1 MTRKTRLQKITRN
14 AALIAAA
21 LLGAASF
28 STARPASA
36 QELHCETGPC
46 HTEPAEGWI
55 RGPEGPVF
63 ARYERV
69 EGVAVLQGDIL
80 VEELP
85 RVGRAAIVT
94 GGIQTWAGGVM
105 PYVIDPALP
114 NPERV
119 LAAIDQINSQTTLRV
134 VPRTNEPDYV
144 EFVPASGCSSYIGRV
159 GGAQPINL
167 ALGCVAPQTV
177 HEILH
182 AAGFYHEQSRTDR
195 DLYVDVLLQN
205 VEPGREFNFDVFVA
219 GRGLNHGPYDYAS
232 IMHYGTHF
240 FSATGLPTLVATQP
254 LPPGVVLGGGSGLSV
269 GDIAGITALY
279 GGTPPAPTAATP
291 LANGVPTGPLA
302 GAAGSELRFVLTVP
316 QTATS
321 LDFALAG
328 GSGDADLLVAF
339 GRTPSANDFDCR
351 PFLTGNNETCGFAAP
366 AAGTWHVLVQG
377 FSDFADATLV
387 GTYVAGSPAPGAL
400 QPISAQKLKFKQDA
414 VSSAKNRLSLKSTD
428 LGATAPVAGTP
439 MDPAQF
445 GARLVLSNPARGEQ
459 GAIVLP
465 ANGWARKAN
474 GTLKYSDGRCSVT
487 LKPAGKLKVRCARI
501 SSGFTLDEFAQ
512 GSLTVGLEL
521 GTGGGLCTRASAPTR
536 DFGFGAT
543 PNNPTKGLFSA
554 ANAPAPASCGL

>member
-1 MTRKTRLQKITRN
+1 MTRKTRLQQIARN
-14 AALIAAA
+14 TALIAAA
-21 LLGAASF
+21 ALGAAILSG
-28 STARPASA
+28 ARPASG
-36 QELHCETGPC
+36 QELHCENEPC
-46 HTEPAEGWI
+46 QHEPAEGWI

-63 ARYERV
+63 ARYERID
-69 EGVAVLQGDIL
+69 GVAVLQGDIL

-94 GGIQTWAGGVM
+94 GGIQTWSGGVM

-119 LAAIDQINSQTTLRV
+119 LAAIDQINSQTTLSV
-134 VPRTNEPDYV
+134 VPRTNQTDYV
-144 EFVPASGCSSYIGRV
+144 EFVPANGCSSFIGRV

-195 DLYVDVLLQN
+195 DLFVSVQLQN
-205 VEPGREFNFDVFVA
+205 IEPGKEFNFDTFVA

-240 FSATGLPTLVATQP
+240 FSVNGQPTLVATQP
-254 LPPGVVLGGGSGLSV
+254 LPAGVILGGGSGLSA
-269 GDIAGITALY
+269 GDIAGVTALY
-279 GGTPPAPTAATP
+279 GGTPPTPTAASP
-291 LANGVPTGPLA
+291 LVNGVSTAPLS
-302 GAAGSELRFVLTVP
+302 GAAGSEFRFVLSVP
-316 QTATS
+316 QSASS

-339 GRTPSANDFDCR
+339 GRAPSTNDFDCR
-351 PFLTGNNETCGFAAP
+351 PFLTGNDETCSFIAP
-366 AAGTWHVLVQG
+366 AGGTWHVLVQG
-377 FSDFADATLV
+377 FAAFADATLV
-387 GTYVAGSPAPGAL
+387 GTYVSSNPAPGGL
-400 QPISAQKLKFKQDA
+400 QPISAQKLKFKQDS
-414 VSSAKNRLSLKSTD
+414 VSAKKNRLSLKSTD
-428 LGATAPVAGTP
+428 VGATAPAAGTAT
-439 MDPAQF
+439 DPAQF
-445 GARLVLSNPARGEQ
+445 GARLILSNPARGEQ

-465 ANGWARKAN
+465 ANGWARKAS

-487 LKPAGKLKVRCARI
+487 LKPAGKLKVRCAGI
-501 SSGFTLDEFAQ
+501 SSGFTLDEFTQ

-521 GTGGGLCTRASAPTR
+521 GTGGGLCTRSSAPTR

-543 PNNPTKGLFSA
+543 PNSPTKGLFSA
-554 ANAPAPASCGL
+554 AGSPAPASCGL